1 VGHRKRD
8 SIMRTLIA
16 VLALATVACSWSQ
29 ASAADAGFSD
39 VICPEATQYMI
50 AAGKIKRDDPPQRV
64 YDTFQAAVDAYERCS
79 KSKLSNGFREAQ
91 HYADTRAA
99 GLAVVAARTLIT
111 LNRPDDARRELL
123 QWRPLVQQVVDW
135 KAETETTMV
144 GNKPVES
151 ADGGGIPRGDAPGPR
166 AGDNRPSVYRT
177 SAKEIVA
184 AIDAELGKI
193 ADLHSPPA
201 KP

>member
-1 VGHRKRD
+1 
-8 SIMRTLIA
+8 MRTFIA
-16 VLALATVACSWSQ
+16 ALALSMVACSWSQ
-29 ASAADAGFSD
+29 ASAADGGFSD
-39 VICPEATQYMI
+39 VICPEATQYML
-50 AAGKIKRDDPPQRV
+50 AAGKLRKDDTPQRV
-64 YDTFQAAVDAYERCS
+64 YDTFQAAVDAYQRCS
-79 KSKLSNGFREAQ
+79 KTKLSYGFREAQ

-99 GLAVVAARTLIT
+99 GLAVVAARALIT

-123 QWRPLVQQVVDW
+123 LWRPMVQQVVDW
-135 KAETETTMV
+135 KAETEAGQV

-166 AGDNRPSVYRT
+166 AGDNRPSMYRA

-184 AIDAELGKI
+184 AIDAELGKL
-193 ADLHSPPA
+193 ADLHSPPP

>member
-1 VGHRKRD
+1 
-8 SIMRTLIA
+8 MRTLIA
-16 VLALATVACSWSQ
+16 TLALSTVACSWSQ
-29 ASAADAGFSD
+29 ASAADVGFSD
-39 VICPEATQYMI
+39 VICPEATQYML
-50 AAGKIKRDDPPQRV
+50 AAGKLRKDDPPQRV
-64 YDTFQAAVDAYERCS
+64 YDAAQAATDAYQRCS
-79 KSKLSNGFREAQ
+79 KTKLSYGFREAQ
-91 HYADTRAA
+91 HYADVRAA
-99 GLAVVAARTLIT
+99 GLAVLAARALIA

-123 QWRPLVQQVVDW
+123 LWRPMVQQVVDW

-151 ADGGGIPRGDAPGPR
+151 ADGGGIPRGDAAGPR
-166 AGDNRPSVYRT
+166 AGDNRPSAYRQ

-193 ADLHSPPA
+193 ADLHSPAA